1 MSSWQ
6 YGTPSSSR
14 INKAASGTKA
24 WKTNLNGNHNDLEQ
38 SYLYSPCFDIS
49 GMSQPM
55 ISFSMAEDI
64 ENCGSILCDGAYLE
78 YSFNG
83 NEWTKLEANDYSI
96 NWYDTTH
103 HLWNTAGFSRWHV
116 ATAPL
121 PIPPTGKVLH
131 LRFVLFSDPAVTY
144 EGIGVDE
151 IHIYDRD
158 KEILSA
164 NGKTT
169 IQNNTSA
176 NTWNTFTANNQIVAG
191 IQPVQNSSNLSVS
204 LFSLDT
210 LHNLGQTQY
219 IIPRSYVMQTEQTV
233 TDSTLIRLYVSE
245 QDIVKIAEDT
255 TCLSCT
261 RLEDAYTLGITQYFN
276 SQNNKTENGTIN
288 DNLTGTTRYYNS
300 KKVNWVPYMNGY
312 RAEARI
318 KNLGEI
324 WFNNGGPTGTFAA
337 GDDYLNFIAY
347 KKGAFAAVYWHSLID
362 TAVDKYVVEM
372 STDNTVFSDVTT
384 TIARNENPGEYQYTA
399 TQELTNTVYYRLRWT
414 MKNSTTVH
422 YSPVRKVEQN
432 DEVEGLVKFEAAMAS
447 SKHVLTQWTSYID
460 GMTRNYLLE
469 SAINDGN
476 YTEIAKVN
484 ALKNYGQQ
492 YYITD
497 VPANVPAGSVIS
509 YRLTATL
516 TDDTKISVPVQK
528 VKWIDG
534 AAVLN
539 VYPNPSNDGKLSLQW
554 NADPGTELKLAI
566 CDITGRIVEQYA
578 IIATEWNNT
587 NTITTIPKAKGLY
600 LLKATAGKYTNTFKI
615 VLQ

>member
-1 MSSWQ
+1 
-6 YGTPSSSR
+6 
-14 INKAASGTKA
+14 
-24 WKTNLNGNHNDLEQ
+24 
-38 SYLYSPCFDIS
+38 
-49 GMSQPM
+49 
-55 ISFSMAEDI
+55 
-64 ENCGSILCDGAYLE
+64 
-78 YSFNG
+78 
-83 NEWTKLEANDYSI
+83 
-96 NWYDTTH
+96 
-103 HLWNTAGFSRWHV
+103 
-116 ATAPL
+116 
-121 PIPPTGKVLH
+121 
-131 LRFVLFSDPAVTY
+131 
-144 EGIGVDE
+144 
-151 IHIYDRD
+151 
-158 KEILSA
+158 
-164 NGKTT
+164 
-169 IQNNTSA
+169 
-176 NTWNTFTANNQIVAG
+176 
-191 IQPVQNSSNLSVS
+191 
-204 LFSLDT
+204 
-210 LHNLGQTQY
+210 
-219 IIPRSYVMQTEQTV
+219 
-233 TDSTLIRLYVSE
+233 
-245 QDIVKIAEDT
+245 
-255 TCLSCT
+255 
-261 RLEDAYTLGITQYFN
+261 
-276 SQNNKTENGTIN
+276 
-288 DNLTGTTRYYNS
+288 
-300 KKVNWVPYMNGY
+300 MNGY

-324 WFNNGGPTGTFAA
+324 WFNNGGPTGTIAA

-469 SAINDGN
+469 RAINDGN